1 MSTLS
6 RFLAAAALMASAVIY
21 GTDVFCAIVQRP
33 ALAQVSDRA
42 LTSVMGR
49 VHEYGDRRLP
59 LPGALGITAAAI
71 AGHAAA
77 AVAAAT
83 AVTAQAMWLIIYVR
97 ASAPVNRALTQPPWP
112 DTSRPTPAPSSRG
125 GIPLSRP
132 APSCRQRPPPRCA
145 PRSLSP
151 RGSPTYPYRPVATEA
166 ISRRPAAASPDQ
178 LGRRRLLAYRFSR
191 SSPEDRRAPG
201 GQIDETRGGTGSLPV
216 L

>member
-6 RFLAAAALMASAVIY
+6 QFLAAAAIMASAVIY

-59 LPGALGITAAAI
+59 LPGALGITAAALTAAI

-83 AVTAQAMWLIIYVR
+83 AVTAQAVWLIIYLRV
-97 ASAPVNRALTQPPWP
+97 SAPVNRALTAAA
-112 DTSRPTPAPSSRG
+112 RAGYVPAD
-125 GIPLSRP
+125 
-132 APSCRQRPPPRCA
+132 A
-145 PRSLSP
+145 RSLQHRWDSVITA
-151 RGSPTYPYRPVATEA
+151 RA
-166 ISRRPAAASPDQ
+166 ILQAAAAAA
-178 LGRRRLLAYRFSR
+178 LCAALAV
-191 SSPEDRRAPG
+191 P
-201 GQIDETRGGTGSLPV
+201 
-216 L
+216 